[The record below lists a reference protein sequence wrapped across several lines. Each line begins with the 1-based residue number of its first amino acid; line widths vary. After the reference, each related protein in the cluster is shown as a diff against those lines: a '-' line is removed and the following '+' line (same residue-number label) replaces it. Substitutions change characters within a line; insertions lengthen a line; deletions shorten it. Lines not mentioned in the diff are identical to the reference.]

1 MHSVSPHG
9 KHLFYRFMQNITAPK
24 IPEGDK
30 VDFDVSNMKF
40 KLHHFLYSEWNIM
53 ASRLLHWIL

>member
-1 MHSVSPHG
+1 MP
-9 KHLFYRFMQNITAPK
+9 NITAPK

-40 KLHHFLYSEWNIM
+40 KLHHFLYSLQSVGMEYYSVFLTTLN
-53 ASRLLHWIL
+53 LVNLHIGY